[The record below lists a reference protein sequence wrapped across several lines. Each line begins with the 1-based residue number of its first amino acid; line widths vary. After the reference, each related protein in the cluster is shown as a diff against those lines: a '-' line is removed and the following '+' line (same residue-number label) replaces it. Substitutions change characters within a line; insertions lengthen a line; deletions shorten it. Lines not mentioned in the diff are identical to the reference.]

1 MAQQPL
7 AVDRLPAEFPRSLSD
22 RPWYVRAA
30 VHTGRFFR
38 AKPLGGIGVALIV
51 LLVVVAVFR
60 EQLSRYDPQQVFQV
74 PNPSYDAELA
84 EQALDNPS
92 VKLLHPPEKFEPT
105 TLARNLG
112 PSAEHWL
119 GTDNN
124 GRDLFARL
132 VWGSR
137 VSLYVGIGASALA
150 VILGSVFGIVSAY
163 FGGWVDML
171 MQRFAD
177 SLQAFPPLIL
187 LLLMIQVIDTP
198 NLTLIIVALG
208 IVGVAPVIRIV
219 RSTVLAVR
227 EEVYVTAAI
236 TIGAGDLRIM
246 FRHILPNIVAPIIV
260 VFTTSIGLYILAEA
274 SLSFLGYGDPRE
286 ISWGKMVNE
295 GRVLT
300 SAAPNV
306 ALVSGLAITLVVLA
320 FNLAGDALRDVLDPR
335 LRGRSGRAGF

>member
-1 MAQQPL
+1 MAQQPI
-7 AVDRLPAEFPRSLSD
+7 AVERIPAELPRTLSD
-22 RPWYVRAA
+22 RPWFVRAA

-38 AKPLGGIGVALIV
+38 TKPLGGFGVVVIVALV
-51 LLVVVAVFR
+51 FVAVFADR
-60 EQLSRYDPQQVFQV
+60 LSRYDPMQVFEV
-74 PNPSYDAELA
+74 PNPAYDAELA

-92 VKLLHPPEKFEPT
+92 LKLLHPPEKFEPT
-105 TLARNLG
+105 TFARNLG
-112 PSAEHWL
+112 PSAKHWL

-124 GRDLFARL
+124 GRDLYARL
-132 VWGSR
+132 VWGSQ
-137 VSLYVGIGASALA
+137 VSLIVGIGASALA
-150 VILGSVFGIVSAY
+150 VLLGSIFGIVSAY
-163 FGGWVDML
+163 FGGWVDMS
-171 MQRFAD
+171 MQRLAD

-198 NLTLIIVALG
+198 SLTLITVALG

-227 EEVYVTAAI
+227 EEVYVTAAV
-236 TIGAGDLRIM
+236 TIGASDLRIM

-274 SLSFLGYGDPRE
+274 SLSFLGYGDPRK

-295 GRVLT
+295 GRILLA
-300 SAAPNV
+300 AAPNV
-306 ALVSGLAITLVVLA
+306 ALVSGLAITIVVLA